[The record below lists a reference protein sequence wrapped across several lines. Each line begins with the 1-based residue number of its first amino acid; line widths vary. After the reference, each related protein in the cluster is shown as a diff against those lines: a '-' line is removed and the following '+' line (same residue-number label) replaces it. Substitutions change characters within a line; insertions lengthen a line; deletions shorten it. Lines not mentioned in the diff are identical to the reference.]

1 MRGSCCVGKWSTGQ
15 DIYSRISVARRSYRH
30 EEQDKQKGFILTASV
45 SVGLYVGLGDL
56 VLMDEVGGRDWAAEA
71 ATMAAIITVW
81 KDFMVG

>member
-45 SVGLYVGLGDL
+45 SVGLKEGVGVGYLGI
-56 VLMDEVGGRDWAAEA
+56 GFDWAAEA

>member
-45 SVGLYVGLGDL
+45 SVGLKEGLEDRGSRELLEEGLKD
-56 VLMDEVGGRDWAAEA
+56 G
-71 ATMAAIITVW
+71 AIKMENLILT
-81 KDFMVG
+81 KRHSSI

>member
-45 SVGLYVGLGDL
+45 SVGLKEGVGVGNLGI
-56 VLMDEVGGRDWAAEA
+56 GFDWAAEA